1 MSGDPLQVTD
11 GMLGMMQGVA
21 PCLMALSP
29 MMGPI
34 GALCGLISGLI
45 TCYEPGKADP
55 VAVVLSKMEQLIGE
69 VRSDMEE
76 LNNTNIAAE

>member
-34 GALCGLISGLI
+34 GALYGLISGLI
-45 TCYEPGKADP
+45 P
-55 VAVVLSKMEQLIGE
+55 VMSPERRTPWLSF
-69 VRSDMEE
+69 
-76 LNNTNIAAE
+76 